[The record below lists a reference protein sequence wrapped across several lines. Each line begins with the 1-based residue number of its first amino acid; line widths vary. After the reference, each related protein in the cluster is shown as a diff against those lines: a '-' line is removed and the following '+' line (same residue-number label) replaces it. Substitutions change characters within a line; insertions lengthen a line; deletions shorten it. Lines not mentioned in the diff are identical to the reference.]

1 MKNVGRPKV
10 HANIKAAHAAASR
23 AYRARKRAQRLAR
36 KDKSQPL
43 KSKFIDLSAVKAW

>member
-10 HANIKAAHAAASR
+10 HDNMKAAHAAASR
-23 AYRARKRAQRLAR
+23 AYRARKKAQRLAR

-43 KSKFIDLSAVKAW
+43 TSKFIDLSTVKVW